1 MQKRG
6 QISSEILVYAL
17 TVVILGVILVMGY
30 KYFSSSKNL
39 MDKGELVQLQ
49 SRLAADVATIGKEYG
64 RYKKSSYSVP
74 QNLDEVCIA
83 DLNQKS
89 KILDGKL
96 INYYPLIKDSLNSG
110 ASKNVFFVG
119 AKEQHSYYIKGIQI
133 NHYPYISCFKS
144 KNNKAEIGLES
155 LGGGTTLILIDFVT
169 TAKIFSDVSTVLQSA
184 DEIVTLAVPKGTQT
198 NAANISIEVIE
209 PFTEDMKNG
218 VSEVYKF
225 GPVGVTFNP
234 PIELRINYNPAIVGE
249 CPSELSFYQYDE
261 SGILKAIVSSKKI
274 DCENKLAFFDI
285 SEF

>member
-49 SRLAADVATIGKEYG
+49 SRLAADAATIGKDHG
-64 RYKKSSYSVP
+64 RYKKISYPVP

-83 DLNQKS
+83 DLNQKD
-89 KILDGKL
+89 KILSSKL
-96 INYYPLIKDSLNSG
+96 ISFYPLIQDSLNSG
-110 ASKNVFFVG
+110 ANKNVFFIG
-119 AKEQHSYYIKGIQI
+119 ATEQNSYYTQGIQI
-133 NHYPYISCFKS
+133 NHYPHINCFKS
-144 KNNKAEIGLES
+144 KNNKVELGLEG
-155 LGGGTTLILIDFVT
+155 LGGGTSLILTDFVT
-169 TAKIFSDVSTVLQSA
+169 TAKISSNANTILQSA
-184 DEIVTLAVPKGTQT
+184 DEILTLQVPKGVQT
-198 NAANISIEVIE
+198 NAASISIEVIE
-209 PFTEDMKNG
+209 PPTEELKNG
-218 VSEVYKF
+218 ISEVYKF

-234 PIELRINYNPAIVGE
+234 PIELSIKYNPAIVGD

-261 SGILKAIVSSKKI
+261 NGILKAIVPSKKI
-274 DCENKLAFFDI
+274 DCESKIAFFDI